1 MTPIALS
8 KVGVPNT
15 EMHAMDEFPLHG
27 LGLHDDCES
36 WSRYKGY
43 AWSGWTTR
51 KAQPMHIDSA
61 LQALI
66 DQSVQV
72 DPKTVS
78 STYIG
83 KDPVTPDPTTE
94 SKGESVASL

>member
-1 MTPIALS
+1 MTPVALS

-15 EMHAMDEFPLHG
+15 KIHAMDEFPLHG
-27 LGLHDDCES
+27 LGLYDDFEP
-36 WSRYKGY
+36 WGRYNGY

-66 DQSVQV
+66 DQSVQLAPSAA
-72 DPKTVS
+72 DQ
-78 STYIG
+78 TYLG
-83 KDPVTPDPTTE
+83 KDSVIPVD
-94 SKGESVASL
+94 G